1 METARRDS
9 GIAAVRVPL
18 SFDRRLG
25 REILSRAVRPG
36 CRESSEPIEEFHNIR
51 PHDLVHLPPVL
62 RGARRMV
69 EQRKPIGALAAEPA
83 VAAKFAGDRQRRAD

>member
-1 METARRDS
+1 VETARRDS